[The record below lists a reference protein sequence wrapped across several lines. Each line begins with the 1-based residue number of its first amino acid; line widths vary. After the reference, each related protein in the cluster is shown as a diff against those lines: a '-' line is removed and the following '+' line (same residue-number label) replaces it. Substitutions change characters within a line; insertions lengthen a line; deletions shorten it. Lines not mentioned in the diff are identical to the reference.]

1 VHAEAVRLALAG
13 VMAVAAIELRE
24 LRRIDALRAHRS
36 QANDVGEI
44 RRVLNWK
51 PSKSNRNRFR
61 PNCAH
66 SSRPTPPWIVMGLEF
81 NLHPAL

>member
-1 VHAEAVRLALAG
+1 MHAEAVRLALAG

-51 PSKSNRNRFR
+51 PRS
-61 PNCAH
+61 
-66 SSRPTPPWIVMGLEF
+66 PTATASGRTVRIRAGRHRLGL
-81 NLHPAL
+81 